1 LLEVL
6 KVKLKLRKL
15 ALEWVFWA
23 NSIGKAA
30 KNLLGECETYV
41 FCSVVEGKATGGS
54 DVDIL
59 IVSDKIPENS
69 RGRGNLKAKIEEMA
83 GLPLSHPFEIHLANK
98 HDFEWYRRHIKKV
111 VKI

>member
-1 LLEVL
+1 MLEVL

-41 FCSVVEGKATGGS
+41 FGSVVEGKATRGS

>member
-41 FCSVVEGKATGGS
+41 FGSVVEGKATGGS